1 MNVSCNKCG
10 KRYVISDDKLVGK
23 TSVKIRCK
31 QCQNLISVLA
41 TSPGVSPVPSVT
53 AARGD
58 MVSAISAAAAPSPW
72 DEDRTRAMPAP
83 DMSATWYAMVQ
94 GKQVGPI
101 GLRELNEKVRAG
113 EVSLRTYLWKPG
125 MGDWKRASDVP
136 EVSSVFAGVSVGATA
151 TDAQKSSAIRK
162 TSSSVQRD
170 VAVANEMPTPEAQG
184 RKSSPSGINGNG
196 RAQPPAAPPPTGQ
209 QSAIRRPQSVIR
221 PAAELAPQPE
231 PAKKEEPRRKT
242 SASGVKAAAPAAEPK
257 AAPLDDLF
265 KDVPAPSVP
274 NLAPV
279 QDDEPPGQDQAKH
292 QAHHDPFAALGA
304 PEDKELPP
312 PGEATKFFIAQAG
325 VNKRNPPWKIAL
337 FVMIALGVPVGALYL
352 LSSLHIVPLTVT
364 RHTEDG
370 KEVQE
375 EFFSGG
381 GMSGLKDLLTG
392 EAKRKAAEAERIR
405 KEKEA
410 LARRAATQPAK
421 DDAPPRPK
429 PVDPNLAAFYQEDDG
444 KKTKVPKN
452 REAESG
458 STQVAT
464 GGLADD
470 VAAKVVLDRQ
480 KAFNDCIDQALRRNP
495 NLAVGSINIVL
506 HVGASGA
513 VKQVE
518 VDPQKHA
525 GSDWAQCM
533 INVGKRIV
541 FPASDGETEVRA
553 PFKIG
558 VSVTP

>member
-31 QCQNLISVLA
+31 QCQNLISVA
-41 TSPGVSPVPSVT
+41 GTSPGVSAVPGVT
-53 AARGD
+53 AARGEV
-58 MVSAISAAAAPSPW
+58 VSAISAGAAPGPW

-83 DMSATWYAMVQ
+83 DLSATWYAMVQ
-94 GKQVGPI
+94 GRQIGPI
-101 GLRELNEKVRAG
+101 GLKALSDKVKAG

-136 EVSSVFAGVSVGATA
+136 EVSSVFAGVSAGATA
-151 TDAQKSSAIRK
+151 TDAQKSAGPRK
-162 TSSSVQRD
+162 TTSAAQRD
-170 VAVANEMPTPEAQG
+170 VALANEMPTPEAQG
-184 RKSSPSGINGNG
+184 RRSSPSGVNGNG

-209 QSAIRRPQSVIR
+209 QPAVRRPQSGVR
-221 PAAELAPQPE
+221 SAAEAAPAAEPP
-231 PAKKEEPRRKT
+231 KKEEPRRK
-242 SASGVKAAAPAAEPK
+242 SSPSGAKAAAEAK

-265 KDVPAPSVP
+265 KDVPAPSAP
-274 NLAPV
+274 NLVPV
-279 QDDEPPGQDQAKH
+279 QDQESDSDKTKNLAR
-292 QAHHDPFAALGA
+292 HDPFAALGS

-325 VNKRNPPWKIAL
+325 VHKRNPPWKIAL
-337 FVMIALGVPVGALYL
+337 FVAIALGVPVGALYL

-364 RHTEDG
+364 RTTEDG

-392 EAKRKAAEAERIR
+392 ETKRKAAEAERVR

-410 LARRAATQPAK
+410 LARRAATQPK
-421 DDAPPRPK
+421 DEVPKPRP
-429 PVDPNLAAFYQEDDG
+429 VNPNLAAFYQEDDG
-444 KKTKVPKN
+444 KKTKVPRN
-452 REAESG
+452 REAESAA
-458 STQVAT
+458 TQVAT
-464 GGLADD
+464 GGLADE

-495 NLAVGSINIVL
+495 NLAVGSINVVL
-506 HVGASGA
+506 HVGPSGA

-518 VDPQKHA
+518 VDPPKHA

-533 INVGKRIV
+533 VNVGKRIV

-558 VSVTP
+558 VSVAP